1 MGMGHEVSTVLV
13 YARREG
19 KVLLMH
25 RNKEPNL
32 GLWTA
37 PGGKIESGESPHE
50 TARREMAEET
60 GLEVGDL
67 YLRGICTLVSPLQE
81 WSWYLFV
88 FVTTRFQ
95 GTLKAD
101 EREGNLAWV
110 PLEEYF
116 TDLPIPQADAIFAP
130 RILAMTEGCF
140 QAKFVCDADL
150 NLVEWIEY

>member
-1 MGMGHEVSTVLV
+1 MGHEVSTVVV

-130 RILAMTEGCF
+130 RVLAMNKGYF
-140 QAKFVCDADL
+140 QAKFVYNERL
-150 NLVEWIEY
+150 ELVEWVEY

>member
-1 MGMGHEVSTVLV
+1 MGHEVSTVLI

-67 YLRGICTLVSPLQE
+67 YLRGICTLVSPTSERGIWPGFPWKSISPIFPSPRL
-81 WSWYLFV
+81 
-88 FVTTRFQ
+88 TRS
-95 GTLKAD
+95 
-101 EREGNLAWV
+101 
-110 PLEEYF
+110 
-116 TDLPIPQADAIFAP
+116 LPPGF
-130 RILAMTEGCF
+130 
-140 QAKFVCDADL
+140 
-150 NLVEWIEY
+150 

>member
-1 MGMGHEVSTVLV
+1 MGHEVSTVVV

-25 RNKEPNL
+25 RNKEHNL

-101 EREGNLAWV
+101 EREGNLAWG

-130 RILAMTEGCF
+130 RVLTMTEGCF
-140 QAKFVCDADL
+140 QAKFVCDTDL